1 MLALARWSTRAG
13 LPTKVLKTKNNPT
26 TMSECCP
33 RRYVEAGSTVLLRT
47 SCNAQCYVTPAMGY
61 AVAGYAVAG
70 YARVDYPVA

>member
-1 MLALARWSTRAG
+1 MLPAPL
-13 LPTKVLKTKNNPT
+13 
-26 TMSECCP
+26 CC
-33 RRYVEAGSTVLLRT
+33 EAGDARSLNT

>member
-1 MLALARWSTRAG
+1 
-13 LPTKVLKTKNNPT
+13 
-26 TMSECCP
+26 MSECCP

-47 SCNAQCYVTPAMGY
+47 SCNAQCYATPAMGY